1 MPATRP
7 PPVSLVCRLACLPHA
22 TMAAENGAPQPLEF
36 KKVAVFCGASSG
48 TSPAYLEAAK
58 ALGDEMVR
66 RGIGLVYGGEEL
78 GSDFLLLGY
87 GKSMRSNGCVH
98 MPTQCRLECSA
109 SAPCHAMPAG
119 RMRHHGCNH
128 TSPIARCA
136 SLDRVPLQAATW
148 GSWGR

>member
-1 MPATRP
+1 
-7 PPVSLVCRLACLPHA
+7 
-22 TMAAENGAPQPLEF
+22 MAAENGAPQPLEF

-98 MPTQCRLECSA
+98 VPAQRRLECSA
-109 SAPCHAMPAG
+109 AAPCHAMPAG
-119 RMRHHGCNH
+119 RMRHHGCPNTTPMH
-128 TSPIARCA
+128 TVHHWIVF
-136 SLDRVPLQAATW
+136 LLQAATW
-148 GSWGR
+148 GSWGP